1 MTKRCIMRRG
11 QQAIVAVAATLI
23 LAGFAA
29 AQAPTSSTANP
40 FHGKGTLAAGQTV
53 ELRGIQGDMNIEGVA
68 GDEVE
73 GTAKKSGEGAG
84 EGGVG
89 GVPGTG
95 GGAERGIVS
104 GV

>member
-23 LAGFAA
+23 LAGFAV

-40 FHGKGTLAAGQTV
+40 FHWKGTLAAGQTV

-68 GDEVE
+68 GEA
-73 GTAKKSGEGAG
+73 GGGPANKRGEGADG
-84 EGGVG
+84 ARLGGL
-89 GVPGTG
+89 PHTG
-95 GGAERGIVS
+95 GATYCG
-104 GV
+104 